1 MSSPYE
7 MLDTDYISRQK
18 QIDYEN
24 SLINSESNNNEKN
37 LDNSEIDNKLNEVK
51 KLILICKE
59 IKEEEQKIENLKTQA
74 NDLIS
79 SISNS
84 EEMKMIIQTIID
96 EFEKDEIKP
105 RIK

>member
-1 MSSPYE
+1 MSIPYE